1 MPKRYNLQIPI
12 DEDIRT
18 QLQAI
23 AREHERTVA
32 ALVRYWIVKKLREET
47 QK

>member
-12 DEDIRT
+12 DEAIRS
-18 QLQAI
+18 QLKAI
-23 AREHERTVA
+23 ALEHERTVA
-32 ALVRYWIVKKLREET
+32 ALVRYWIIKKLREET